1 MSKARLFAPLLAAA
15 LAGTLAAPAATA
27 APTGTTS
34 LAEVLAADGNR
45 YDRNWDDLD
54 IVDKAVRA
62 VLTAKPDSA
71 VGVLADGDTALTAFV
86 PTDRAFRKLVT
97 SVTGDRPAT
106 EKETFQTVASLG
118 IDTVE
123 DVLLFHVVPGSTIR
137 YAQAK
142 RADDARLETALGQH
156 LGINVTQG
164 EVRLVDADR
173 NARNARVIK
182 AAKNVNKGNVQIAH
196 GIDRVLRPLDL

>member
-15 LAGTLAAPAATA
+15 LAGTLVAPAATA

-106 EKETFQTVASLG
+106 EKEAFQTVASLG